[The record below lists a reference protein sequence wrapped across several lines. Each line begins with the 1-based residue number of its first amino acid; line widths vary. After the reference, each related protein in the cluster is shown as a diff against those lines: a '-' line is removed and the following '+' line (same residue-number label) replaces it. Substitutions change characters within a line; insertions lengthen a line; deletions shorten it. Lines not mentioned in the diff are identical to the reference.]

1 MNPKSTMASNE
12 TLDALR
18 ELVNIGVGR
27 AACSISELCSREVGI
42 NVPNLEFYDFDEPAQ
57 LHHLQR
63 GSTLRVSQGF
73 SGVLAGHALLVL
85 NEHGARRMAGLL
97 LGSDCSPEALH
108 ENEQVALLELGNI
121 IMGGVIGNL
130 ADQLGQAVNY
140 ELPQLQLRGID
151 GFVDLI
157 SDLVEPRTSRVLLM
171 QASLSIAAEN
181 ISGYLVLLFTH
192 DQLTGMLSRL
202 EASLPS
208 R

>member
-1 MNPKSTMASNE
+1 MKLQCSMASVE

-42 NVPNLEFYDFDEPAQ
+42 NVPKLEFCDFDEPAQ
-57 LHHLQR
+57 LLDLQR

-97 LGSDCSPEALH
+97 LGSDFSPDALH
-108 ENEQVALLELGNI
+108 ENEQAALLELGNI

-130 ADQLGQAVNY
+130 ADQLGHAVNY

-181 ISGYLVLLFTH
+181 ISGYLVLLFTR
-192 DQLTGMLSRL
+192 DQLAEMLSRL
-202 EASLPS
+202 EASIRS
-208 R
+208 